1 MKEDKIEQMLHAME
15 HPEDYTDQQL
25 EQLFSDEEVR
35 CCYEIAVKA
44 EQQLSNN
51 GLPKNERVHS
61 TYWHKIAAVFVGG
74 LLLSGIAIAAIQ
86 LSKNNSEK
94 NNEPVMVTAEPTQPA
109 IADAG
114 TLPMDTTI
122 TFENAELEVIM
133 SQLANH
139 YKVTVDFNKEDAR
152 HLRLYTKWTPAETLD
167 QVVERLNGFE
177 KVTIKKNNNTL
188 VIE

>member
-25 EQLFSDEEVR
+25 EQLFNDEEVR
-35 CCYEIAVKA
+35 LCYEIAIKA
-44 EQQLSNN
+44 EQHLSTSKK
-51 GLPKNERVHS
+51 PTAIKHTS
-61 TYWHKIAAVFVGG
+61 YWRKIAALFVGV

-86 LSKNNSEK
+86 LNKNSSK
-94 NNEPVMVTAEPTQPA
+94 NNEPVMVTAEPTKPSE
-109 IADAG
+109 ADAE

-122 TFENAELEVIM
+122 TFENTELEVIM
-133 SQLANH
+133 SQIASH
-139 YKVTVDFNKEDAR
+139 YKVAVDFNKEDAR
-152 HLRLYTKWTPAETLD
+152 HLRFYTKWTPTETLD